1 MATTT
6 NVELVA
12 LGPAAKVP
20 HDVRVVALAQH
31 LDLHHQVLKR
41 LVLLQLHDLHCDYLS
56 CRQIAALLVRVFVR
70 FFHVAIRKEKEENTE
85 RRLVCGRQ
93 TLYTA
98 PNAPSAII
106 SSRRLISSGSSPCV
120 CGCKACHK
128 CHSKGVW
135 CPVFGE
141 RARQTLRVYGS
152 RHAIVLFFAQR
163 SCTGV
168 CVCVERRCL
177 AQLLLSWGVC
187 AKTGGEKGE
196 GKRSDSTHKTVE
208 KGEKPSTPKL
218 WRFLS
223 FFLSFFPPALLDNFY
238 KFVAQANHTQTHRP
252 DCA

>member
-120 CGCKACHK
+120 CVGAKHATSVTAKVCGVLFSVNVRDRPCGCTARDTPSSFSSLNAPVQVFVCVWKE
-128 CHSKGVW
+128 GVW
-135 CPVFGE
+135 HSSSS
-141 RARQTLRVYGS
+141 L
-152 RHAIVLFFAQR
+152 
-163 SCTGV
+163 
-168 CVCVERRCL
+168 
-177 AQLLLSWGVC
+177 GVC
-187 AKTGGEKGE
+187 AQKRGGEKGE
-196 GKRSDSTHKTVE
+196 GKRSDNTHKTVE

-218 WRFLS
+218 WRFPFL
-223 FFLSFFPPALLDNFY
+223 FFFPALLDNFY
-238 KFVAQANHTQTHRP
+238 KFVTRANHTHRQP
-252 DCA
+252 GCA

>member
-56 CRQIAALLVRVFVR
+56 CRQKAALLVRVFVR

-187 AKTGGEKGE
+187 AKTGGRKRGRKAVRQHAQDS
-196 GKRSDSTHKTVE
+196 GKRRKALNSQVVA
-208 KGEKPSTPKL
+208 
-218 WRFLS
+218 FS
-223 FFLSFFPPALLDNFY
+223 FSPALLDNFY
-238 KFVAQANHTQTHRP
+238 KFVTRANHTQTHRQP
-252 DCA
+252 GCA